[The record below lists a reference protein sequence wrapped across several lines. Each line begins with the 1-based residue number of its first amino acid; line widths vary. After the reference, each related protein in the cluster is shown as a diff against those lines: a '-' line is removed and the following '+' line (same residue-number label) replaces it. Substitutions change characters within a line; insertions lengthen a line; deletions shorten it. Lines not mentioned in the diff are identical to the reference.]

1 MSKPLETV
9 ELIAHKAPRAL
20 TCIDLFAGCGG
31 LSLGLHQ
38 AGWEGMFAVERS
50 PMAFE
55 TLSHN
60 LIAKSQHFPHWPS
73 WFSKKACS
81 IQQLTKNYRAE
92 LKGLRGKVMLI
103 AGGPPCQGFS
113 YAGKRQQHDPRN
125 QLYKSYLEVV
135 GLVRPALVLLEN
147 VTGIASEFGGRKK
160 RGRGQPP
167 MPYSKRIMRALS
179 KKFGYT
185 MCDTEVLASDF
196 GVPQSRVRFV
206 AIGVDRS
213 QFPKDATALDPDQL
227 LDTIRHA
234 LLSSHRLPVDR
245 PITCSEALSDLEYNP
260 DNLADS
266 PDTKG
271 YKAGRYAEA
280 TTNYQ
285 LLMRGNLRIGEVADS
300 HRFVKHRDEIVRR
313 FKTIQRECPLG
324 KNLPEDFK
332 KEHGINKNCIVPLD
346 PQKPSSTLTTIPD
359 DMIHYLQPR
368 VLTVRECARLQSFPD
383 WFAIRS
389 KYTTGG
395 SRRKVECPRYTQVG
409 NAVPPLMAE
418 ALGRAL
424 ASWVQAQET
433 ARARATEAKPA
444 VPFVTNCIT
453 TDLDEPVREAVG

>member
-1 MSKPLETV
+1 MSKPLKTI
-9 ELIAHKAPRAL
+9 ELIAHKAPRNL

-38 AGWEGMFAVERS
+38 AGWEGVFAVERS

-60 LIAKSQHFPHWPS
+60 LVSKPGHFPHWPS
-73 WFSKKACS
+73 WFPKEACS
-81 IQQLTKNYRAE
+81 IQKLIRKYRTE
-92 LKGLRGKVMLI
+92 LKDLRGKVMLV

-113 YAGKRQQHDPRN
+113 YAGKRRQHDPRN

-147 VTGIASEFGGRKK
+147 VTGITSEFGGRKK

-167 MPYSKRIMRALS
+167 MPYSKRIMRALT

-206 AIGVDRS
+206 AIGVDPS
-213 QFPKDATALDPDQL
+213 QFKNDVAPLEPDQL
-227 LDTIRHA
+227 LESIKRT
-234 LLSSHRLPVDR
+234 LLSSHNLPVDR
-245 PITCSEALSDLEYNP
+245 PVTCREALSDLEY
-260 DNLADS
+260 DAGNLAES
-266 PDTKG
+266 PDTKS

-280 TTNYQ
+280 STSYQ
-285 LLMRGNLRIGEVADS
+285 RLMRGNLRKGDVVDS
-300 HRFVKHRDEIVRR
+300 HRFVKHCAPIVAR
-313 FKTIQRECPLG
+313 FAKILRECPRG
-324 KNLPEDFK
+324 KNLPDDFK
-332 KEHGINKNCIVPLD
+332 QANGINKACIVPLD
-346 PQKPSSTLTTIPD
+346 PSKPSSTLTTIPD
-359 DMIHYLQPR
+359 DMIHYSQPR

-383 WFAIRS
+383 WFAIRN

-395 SRRKVECPRYTQVG
+395 RRRKVECPRYTQVG
-409 NAVPPLMAE
+409 NAVPPLLAE

-424 ASWVQAQET
+424 ARWVHEQGTGRFEVA
-433 ARARATEAKPA
+433 AVKAA
-444 VPFVTNCIT
+444 VPFVTNDNIMALETPAC
-453 TDLDEPVREAVG
+453 EAVS